1 MRKKDDAQ
9 ESTKSFF
16 RMPGYHDI
24 RCRDSGHGVK
34 EEKKMQ
40 KRMAAVD
47 SLPQDSHLKTSV
59 VQRYSGSLSASG
71 CS

>member
-24 RCRDSGHGVK
+24 RCRYSGHGVK
-34 EEKKMQ
+34 NEKKMQ
-40 KRMAAVD
+40 KCMAAVD
-47 SLPQDSHLKTSV
+47 SLPQDSPLKTSV
-59 VQRYSGSLSASG
+59 VQ
-71 CS
+71 

>member
-9 ESTKSFF
+9 ESTKSFL

-34 EEKKMQ
+34 DEKKMQ
-40 KRMAAVD
+40 KHMAVD
-47 SLPQDSHLKTSV
+47 SLPQDAPLKTSV
-59 VQRYSGSLSASG
+59 VQ
-71 CS
+71 